1 MAIEARILA
10 RLKRSRRYAF
20 TCDGHS
26 KDLVCYD
33 EID

>member
-1 MAIEARILA
+1 MTIKARILV

-20 TCDGHS
+20 TCDGF
-26 KDLVCYD
+26 KDFVCYG